1 VSTPGPSSA
10 RESRSGAAAARPA
23 RLGLRGRLALSI
35 AAIVVIAFA
44 ITAFAVYRGTGSEL
58 RDRIDSDLGAEVNA
72 IGARLTQ
79 SSRTPEA
86 VAAAGRDYVASQPFG
101 PSARLLIITV
111 PGAGIVTNEPELI
124 GTVDEHESEGPGA
137 RKRETAEAQA
147 LLAAPSGYS
156 TLELVDAGE
165 IRLLTEPITADG
177 RTIAVARVGE
187 PLESVERAQ
196 AGVARTFAIVGALTL
211 VGVLLATYLVA
222 ARAAVPLRRM
232 ARIATAVDAGD
243 LTHRIAPQGPRDE
256 VRVLAESFD
265 TMLDRLEDAFSRQ
278 REFVSDASHE
288 LRTPL
293 TAIRGQL
300 EVLSREPNLT
310 AERVR
315 HVERLAGR
323 ELARMQCLVDDLL
336 VLARLDERVP
346 PKREPIELQQFLAEL
361 VQHTAGDRNIELVAA
376 PRGTLFADP
385 HRLAQVL
392 RNLLQ
397 NAVEHTGPG
406 GHIRVEARTHGDR
419 LMVCVEDDGP
429 GISPHERERI
439 FDRFHR
445 AEASRDRA
453 SGGSGLGLA
462 IARTIVE
469 AHRGRIWAEESR
481 LGGARVVFELPGFE
495 TSKGA

>member
-1 VSTPGPSSA
+1 MSNPGRSSA
-10 RESRSGAAAARPA
+10 RESNRGAARERPA

-35 AAIVVIAFA
+35 AAIVVIAFV
-44 ITAFAVYRGTGSEL
+44 ITAIAVYRGTGSEL
-58 RDRIDSDLGAEVNA
+58 RDRIDSDLSAEVDA
-72 IGARLTQ
+72 IGARLSQ
-79 SSRTPEA
+79 SYQTPEA
-86 VAAAGRDYVASQPFG
+86 AAAAGRDYVASQPFG

-111 PGAGIVTNEPELI
+111 PGAGTVTNEPELV

-137 RKRETAEAQA
+137 RQRETAEAQA

-165 IRLLTEPITADG
+165 IRLLTEPITANG

-187 PLESVERAQ
+187 PLESVGRAQ

-211 VGVLLATYLVA
+211 AGVLLATYLVA

-243 LTHRIAPQGPRDE
+243 LTHRITPQGPRDE

-265 TMLDRLEDAFSRQ
+265 KMLDRLEDAFSRQ
-278 REFVSDASHE
+278 GEFVSDASHE

-300 EVLSREPNLT
+300 EVLSREPNLST
-310 AERVR
+310 ERVR

-323 ELARMQCLVDDLL
+323 ELARMQRLVDDLL
-336 VLARLDERVP
+336 MLASLDERVAP
-346 PKREPIELQQFLAEL
+346 QREPIELPRFLAEL
-361 VQHTAGDRNIELVAA
+361 VQNTAGERQIELAAA
-376 PRGTLFADP
+376 PSGTLLGDS
-385 HRLAQVL
+385 HGLAQVV
-392 RNLLQ
+392 RNLLR
-397 NAVEHTGPG
+397 NAVEHTRPG
-406 GHIRVEARTHGDR
+406 GQIRVEARADGDR
-419 LMVCVEDDGP
+419 LVVSVEDDGP
-429 GISPHERERI
+429 GISPHDRERI

-462 IARTIVE
+462 IARAIVE
-469 AHRGRIWAEESR
+469 AHQGQIWAEDSR
-481 LGGARVVFELPGFE
+481 LRGARVVFELPGFE
-495 TSKGA
+495 ASKGA